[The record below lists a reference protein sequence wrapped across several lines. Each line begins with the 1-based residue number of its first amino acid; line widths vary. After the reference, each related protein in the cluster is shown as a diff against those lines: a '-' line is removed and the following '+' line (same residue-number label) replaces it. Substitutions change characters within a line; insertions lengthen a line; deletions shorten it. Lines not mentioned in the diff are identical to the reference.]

1 MWNEVSERLQQV
13 ISACLEPD
21 MEREEDDEG
30 EEGENFILVSKHQE
44 EEEEGVGEGEDQ
56 LLDTQVRRGIFG
68 SE

>member
-1 MWNEVSERLQQV
+1 MSERLQQV

-44 EEEEGVGEGEDQ
+44 EEGGGEGEDQ

>member
-1 MWNEVSERLQQV
+1 MSERLQQV

-21 MEREEDDEG
+21 MEWEEDDEG
-30 EEGENFILVSKHQE
+30 EEGENFILVSKHQ
-44 EEEEGVGEGEDQ
+44 EEEGVGEGEDQ

>member
-30 EEGENFILVSKHQE
+30 ENFILVSKHQE

-56 LLDTQVRRGIFG
+56 LLETQVRRGIFG

>member
-1 MWNEVSERLQQV
+1 MELWNEVSERLQQV

-44 EEEEGVGEGEDQ
+44 EEGVGEGEDQ